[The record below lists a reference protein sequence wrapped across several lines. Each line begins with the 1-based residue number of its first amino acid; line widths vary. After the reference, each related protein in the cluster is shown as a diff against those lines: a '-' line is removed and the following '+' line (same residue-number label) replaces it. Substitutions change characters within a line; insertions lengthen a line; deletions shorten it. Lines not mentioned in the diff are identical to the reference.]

1 METVAEENPLRS
13 ATSRMVAALEERRR
27 VDSGRRCELGEGG
40 LESGMRVPPQN
51 SKNLAFWRSGIEI
64 RPLCGGHYSTM
75 NRVSRRCAVGL
86 MLAGLLLACGMS
98 AQTGGQA
105 KAAGDPAK
113 IFAAGEAALK
123 SGKLDA
129 AEGDFRQVLALDPK
143 AAGAY
148 ANLGVIYMRRKQWA
162 DALTALRQAEKLAPQ
177 IAGIRLNIGLA
188 YFRQNDF
195 GAAIAPFE
203 SVVRD
208 APDSYQARYLLGLC
222 YFFNDRWQDTV
233 NALEPLWG
241 QASNQLNYL
250 YVLDIAA
257 YKSKNSALDEKAGAR
272 LVEIGQN
279 TAEFHLLMG
288 KAHVERGEYDDAVR
302 ELEAAEQGDP
312 KLPFVHFNLGLAYE
326 KKQDFERSRAEFQKD
341 LAIEPDLAFTYEELG
356 NVNATMQDEDEAA
369 KNYRQAIKLDPR
381 LIKSRMGL
389 AKIEEHRRDYAAA
402 LSQLDEIIRLDKED
416 AGARYLRG
424 QVLVHL
430 GREKEGREELA
441 VAAKMLNQQRSQ
453 RHKELEGEAVPSPE
467 LAREP
472 Q

>member
-1 METVAEENPLRS
+1 V
-13 ATSRMVAALEERRR
+13 
-27 VDSGRRCELGEGG
+27 
-40 LESGMRVPPQN
+40 
-51 SKNLAFWRSGIEI
+51 
-64 RPLCGGHYSTM
+64 
-75 NRVSRRCAVGL
+75 
-86 MLAGLLLACGMS
+86 
-98 AQTGGQA
+98 
-105 KAAGDPAK
+105 
-113 IFAAGEAALK
+113 
-123 SGKLDA
+123 
-129 AEGDFRQVLALDPK
+129 
-143 AAGAY
+143 
-148 ANLGVIYMRRKQWA
+148 
-162 DALTALRQAEKLAPQ
+162 
-177 IAGIRLNIGLA
+177 
-188 YFRQNDF
+188 
-195 GAAIAPFE
+195 
-203 SVVRD
+203 
-208 APDSYQARYLLGLC
+208 GLC
-222 YFFNDRWQDTV
+222 YFFNDRWQDAV

-241 QASNQLNYL
+241 QASDQLNYL

-257 YKSKNSALDEKAGAR
+257 YKSKNAALDEKAGAR

-302 ELEAAEQGDP
+302 ELEAAEKGDP

-326 KKQDFERSRAEFQKD
+326 KKQDFERARAELQKD
-341 LAIEPDLAFTYEELG
+341 LALEPDVAFTYEELG

-369 KNYRQAIKLDPR
+369 KNYRQAIKLDAR

-389 AKIEEHRRDYAAA
+389 AKIEEHRRNYAAA

-424 QVLVHL
+424 QVLVRL

-472 Q
+472 E